1 MGMEAQA
8 AARPCRAQMVSFY
21 DREYIEFEAGQ
32 FVTVF
37 QCRPCSTELK
47 QHETRQCEMCEGV
60 CMPQKKLRWI
70 RVSSDPA

>member
-1 MGMEAQA
+1 
-8 AARPCRAQMVSFY
+8 MVSVY

-47 QHETRQCEMCEGV
+47 QHETRQCEMCEEV
-60 CMPQKKLRWI
+60 
-70 RVSSDPA
+70 RVTPNNLIGLVL